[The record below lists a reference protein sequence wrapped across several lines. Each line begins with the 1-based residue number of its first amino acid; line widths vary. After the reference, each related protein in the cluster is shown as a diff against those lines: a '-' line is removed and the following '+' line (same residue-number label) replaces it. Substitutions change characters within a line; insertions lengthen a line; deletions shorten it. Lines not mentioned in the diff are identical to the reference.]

1 MYLQGGIFS
10 KVYYQVLFI
19 IYIYIY
25 IFFSFF
31 LESISFLKKDAR
43 HVSLLRQYGPFSLSE
58 AGWKQG
64 RSESVSG
71 PLRILQG
78 APYKEPRGAGWLL
91 CSHAKPPP
99 EGWEGAQFSE
109 HSFAAGQKRPGE
121 GAQEHE
127 IFMYLGH
134 RASHRKS
141 KTREAHCLKKY
152 MWNLNGVLFR
162 GKKRNLEPVCSPQR
176 IKF

>member
-1 MYLQGGIFS
+1 MF
-10 KVYYQVLFI
+10 LFCASTAL
-19 IYIYIY
+19 
-25 IFFSFF
+25 FHLVKPDGNKEEASLF
-31 LESISFLKKDAR
+31 L
-43 HVSLLRQYGPFSLSE
+43 VPYGS
-58 AGWKQG
+58 
-64 RSESVSG
+64 
-71 PLRILQG
+71 
-78 APYKEPRGAGWLL
+78 YKEPRGAGWLL